1 MFHVRHTP
9 GDSREA
15 RVQGAEIL
23 GRVLSYLIWE
33 EIRAFMP
40 RVVTPTP
47 WASAP
52 AASPAADAATM
63 HDSIEGHTDTLRA
76 LVPLPLEHPR
86 SPLFVSGSSD
96 GTLRVWDPEARG
108 SGAQAVLRGH
118 TGGIYALTCF
128 HLMSADLSGGFY
140 VVSGAFDNTLR
151 LWDPLAGGEAL
162 AVLHGHKGTVDAL
175 ESFVLMPRATQCVAS
190 CSGTELRIW
199 GIAAPP
205 SGSAWADS
213 ISTLLVISVA
223 GRVRGLSSF
232 SVGLASGLK

>member
-1 MFHVRHTP
+1 MGH
-9 GDSREA
+9 D
-15 RVQGAEIL
+15 
-23 GRVLSYLIWE
+23 
-33 EIRAFMP
+33 FM
-40 RVVTPTP
+40 
-47 WASAP
+47 
-52 AASPAADAATM
+52 
-63 HDSIEGHTDTLRA
+63 EGHTDTIRA

-96 GTLRVWDPEARG
+96 GTLRVWDPEAREG
-108 SGAQAVLRGH
+108 RALSVLRGH

-151 LWDPLAGGEAL
+151 LWDPLGRGEAL

-190 CSGTELRIW
+190 SSGAEVRIW

-205 SGSAWADS
+205 AGSAWEES

-223 GRVRGLSSF
+223 SRVRGLSSF
-232 SVGLASGLK
+232 SVGLAAS

>member
-1 MFHVRHTP
+1 MSCSFPPARSQHGARARRARSGIRTDRACKTAKP
-9 GDSREA
+9 ESRKTGDA
-15 RVQGAEIL
+15 L
-23 GRVLSYLIWE
+23 GRL
-33 EIRAFMP
+33 R
-40 RVVTPTP
+40 
-47 WASAP
+47 
-52 AASPAADAATM
+52 TM
-63 HDSIEGHTDTLRA
+63 HVSMEGHTDTIRA

-96 GTLRVWDPEARG
+96 GTLRVWDPEAREG
-108 SGAQAVLRGH
+108 GALSVLRGH

-151 LWDPLAGGEAL
+151 LWDPLRRGEAL

-190 CSGTELRIW
+190 SSGAEVRIW

-205 SGSAWADS
+205 SGSAWEES
-213 ISTLLVISVA
+213 ISTLLVIPVA
-223 GRVRGLSSF
+223 SRVRGLSSF
-232 SVGLASGLK
+232 SVGLAAS

>member
-1 MFHVRHTP
+1 
-9 GDSREA
+9 
-15 RVQGAEIL
+15 
-23 GRVLSYLIWE
+23 
-33 EIRAFMP
+33 
-40 RVVTPTP
+40 
-47 WASAP
+47 
-52 AASPAADAATM
+52 M
-63 HDSIEGHTDTLRA
+63 HDSMEGHTDTMRA

-108 SGAQAVLRGH
+108 GGALAVLRGH

-140 VVSGAFDNTLR
+140 VVSGAFDNTMR

-190 CSGTELRIW
+190 SSGTELRIW

-205 SGSAWADS
+205 SGQAWEDS

-232 SVGLASGLK
+232 SVGLAAGLKWRGAFPR

>member
-1 MFHVRHTP
+1 MKLATVP
-9 GDSREA
+9 GLVAPTLATATRAARRRDSTR
-15 RVQGAEIL
+15 
-23 GRVLSYLIWE
+23 
-33 EIRAFMP
+33 
-40 RVVTPTP
+40 
-47 WASAP
+47 
-52 AASPAADAATM
+52 TM
-63 HDSIEGHTDTLRA
+63 HDSMEGHTDTMRA

-108 SGAQAVLRGH
+108 GGALAVLRGH

-162 AVLHGHKGTVDAL
+162 AVLHGHTGTVDAL

-190 CSGTELRIW
+190 SSGTELRIW

-205 SGSAWADS
+205 SGAAWEDS

-232 SVGLASGLK
+232 SVGLAAGLKERGAFPR